1 MDEASERELAQTMR
15 RNVREELHLL
25 ASREKQLEYQRN
37 VPIAFVTAELFCMW
51 EECFRPEWVKDDW
64 FWMAFSSQETQETQA
79 LETLN
84 DVVEVVLS
92 KIDKNPPSIEE
103 FILTAESEEL
113 AQASAMALKS
123 FT

>member
-1 MDEASERELAQTMR
+1 MDEASERELTQTMR
-15 RNVREELHLL
+15 RNVLEELHLL

-64 FWMAFSSQETQETQA
+64 FWMAFSSQETQA

-113 AQASAMALKS
+113 AQTSAIALKS